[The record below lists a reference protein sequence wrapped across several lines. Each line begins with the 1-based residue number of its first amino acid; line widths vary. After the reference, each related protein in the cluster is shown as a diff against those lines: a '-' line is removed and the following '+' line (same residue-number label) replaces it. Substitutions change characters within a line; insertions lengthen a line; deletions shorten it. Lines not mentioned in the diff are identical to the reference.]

1 MIQSEL
7 CGDVQINK
15 LYNLENYKGYKTN
28 IMKDRFRAISVLK
41 NRDGEAEKVV
51 GAKFL
56 GEIGLFNEL
65 PIPSLLLQEDYEKLL
80 KI

>member
-1 MIQSEL
+1 
-7 CGDVQINK
+7 
-15 LYNLENYKGYKTN
+15 
-28 IMKDRFRAISVLK
+28 MKDRFRAISVLK